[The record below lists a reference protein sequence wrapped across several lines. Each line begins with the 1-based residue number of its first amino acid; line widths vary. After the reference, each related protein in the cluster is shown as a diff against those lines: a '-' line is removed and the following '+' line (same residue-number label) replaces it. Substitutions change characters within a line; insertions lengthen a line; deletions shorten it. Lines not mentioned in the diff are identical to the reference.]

1 MREKRFLQRF
11 FIRESLLA
19 LLGFALSV
27 AVSACQFATTHDAQ
41 ENRPLSAPLTSPSA
55 SAPAP
60 ADTPATTETPTPSIK
75 EAKLIAVGDIMMHRR
90 EIASG
95 YDAKSKTYHFD
106 AFFQQ
111 VKNIFAGGDWVT
123 GNLETVLSDN
133 DPRGYTGYPEFNSPP
148 ELADALKNAG
158 FNIIT
163 TANNHSLDRR
173 ERGVLRTLENL
184 HARGLLTKGTASS
197 RAEAD
202 KPLRVQKNGISMS
215 FLAYTYGTNGIPIPA
230 GKDYLVPLINEE
242 RMIKDIAAAKQAGA
256 DLVTISVHFG
266 QEYQL
271 EPNDFQKKLAAKL
284 IEAGA
289 DIILGSHPHVV
300 QPYEIVKAADSD
312 GRERKGVVIYSLGN
326 FISDQH
332 RYAPPYKPT
341 DTGVIFEVTVRK
353 HFPGGEAE
361 IAEIR
366 TLPTYVHRY
375 QEQGKTRYRVLPIA
389 AVLAAKNDPLLTVKD
404 YARLSGFLKEMD
416 VHVNSLA
423 VNGEPVQPQ

>member
-1 MREKRFLQRF
+1 MHKKTFQRRFYFRAGM
-11 FIRESLLA
+11 LA
-19 LLGFALSV
+19 ALGLALSV
-27 AVSACQFATTHDAQ
+27 TMSVCQLKTNDDAQ
-41 ENRPLSAPLTSPSA
+41 HNRQLSAETTTPAPLPSPEA

-60 ADTPATTETPTPSIK
+60 AEPPPSVTRQ
-75 EAKLIAVGDIMMHRR
+75 AKLIAVGDIMMHRR

-95 YDAKSKTYHFD
+95 YDAKSKTYHYE
-106 AFFQQ
+106 AFFQR
-111 VKNIFAGGDWVT
+111 VKDIFADGDWVT
-123 GNLETVLSDN
+123 GNLETVLSDR

-173 ERGVLRTLENL
+173 ERGVIRTLENL
-184 HARGLLTKGTASS
+184 RARGLMTKGTAAS
-197 RAEAD
+197 REEAE
-202 KPLRVQKNGISMS
+202 KPLLVQKNGITMA

-230 GKDYLVPLINEE
+230 GKDYLVPLIDEK
-242 RMIKDIAAAKQAGA
+242 RMIRDIAAAKQAGA
-256 DLVTISVHFG
+256 DLVTIPIHFG

-271 EPNDFQKKLAAKL
+271 QPNDFQRKLAVKL
-284 IEAGA
+284 FEAGA

-300 QPYEIVKAADSD
+300 QPYEFLKATGSD

-353 HFPGGEAE
+353 HLPEGHTE
-361 IAEIR
+361 IAGIQ
-366 TLPTYVHRY
+366 TLPTFVHRY
-375 QEQGKTRYRVLPIA
+375 LQQGVMRYRVLPIA
-389 AVLAAKNDPLLTVKD
+389 AELAAKNDPLLSGKD
-404 YARLSGFLKEMD
+404 YARLAGFLKEMN
-416 VHVNSLA
+416 VHVNSMA
-423 VNGEPVQPQ
+423 AEGEPVQGR